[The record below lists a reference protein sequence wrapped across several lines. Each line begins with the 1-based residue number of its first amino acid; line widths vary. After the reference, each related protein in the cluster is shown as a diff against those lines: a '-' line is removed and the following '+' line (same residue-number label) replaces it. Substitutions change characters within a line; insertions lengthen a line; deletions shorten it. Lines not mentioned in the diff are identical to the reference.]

1 MYWKILKNK
10 YTCILGKYL
19 LLAFILHIIIEI
31 ISRKNIVNF
40 LSYMYENIF
49 VFLYNT
55 IIILY
60 TFLVVI
66 LVKRKVF
73 YTVLISILWLFLG
86 IINAVLLVYRVTP
99 FSAVD
104 LKLAKDAF
112 RIMGNYF
119 NAIQIILVFFGVVL
133 LILSLSIYW
142 RKTKI
147 YKHKLT
153 FVKRIICIGIS
164 TCTIVLVTFIGINT
178 EYLAQNFGNIA
189 EAYNQYGFAYCFTN
203 SLINTG
209 IRKPKNYSEDIIK
222 EIVEEEML
230 PEKTIIKVQKSNET
244 DELEEEYIN
253 NDMPPNIIFLQLESF
268 FDPTHINDI
277 EISEDP
283 IPNYR
288 KLLGK
293 YSSGYL
299 SVPSVGAGT
308 VNTEFEV
315 ITGMNLD
322 FFGPGEY
329 PYMTVLQNQVCESIA
344 FNLNEI
350 DYTSHAIHN
359 NEGTFYERYEVLPK
373 LGFNTFTPIEYM
385 DNYKQNAIGWTCDDI
400 LISQIGKALSS
411 TAFQDFIYTISVQ
424 GHGAYPTDK
433 ALVNGE
439 IEVTGAGV
447 FENEDR
453 KVQLDYYVNEIN
465 KMDMVIK
472 EIVEFLDKRGEPY
485 ILVMYG
491 DHLPALD
498 ITADKLENGS
508 IYQTQYVICNNIGLE
523 KLDKDLEAY
532 QLSAWVFN
540 LIELQIGTITRYHQY
555 YFENEKDFIL
565 EDYIENM
572 RLMEYDMLY
581 GKSELYEGEFPY
593 EATDLKLGISEVK
606 IREVSYDGEKL
617 IVYGKNFNS
626 FSKIMINDKP
636 LGTELHTSSQLSI
649 QLDNLKKGDK
659 ISVAQIGRDRII
671 LGVSKVI
678 IWEN

>member
-1 MYWKILKNK
+1 MHLKILKNK
-10 YTCILGKYL
+10 YIRIIGKYL

-31 ISRKNIVNF
+31 ISRKNIGNF

-55 IIILY
+55 VIILY

-66 LVKRKVF
+66 LVKRKAF
-73 YTVLISILWLFLG
+73 YTVLISMLWLCLG
-86 IINAVLLVYRVTP
+86 IVNSVLLVYRVTP

-104 LKLAKDAF
+104 LKLVKDAF

-119 NAIQIILVFFGVVL
+119 NLIQIILITFGMIL
-133 LILSLSIYW
+133 LIFSLSIYW
-142 RKTKI
+142 KKTKL
-147 YKHKLT
+147 YKNKLT
-153 FVKRIICIGIS
+153 FFNRVACVAIS
-164 TCTIVLVTFIGINT
+164 TFTITLVTFMGISN
-178 EYLAQNFGNIA
+178 EYLAQNFGNIV
-189 EAYNQYGFAYCFTN
+189 EAYNKYGFAYCFAN

-230 PEKTIIKVQKSNET
+230 PEKISIKVQKSNEI
-244 DELEEEYIN
+244 DELDEEYIN

-308 VNTEFEV
+308 VNTEFEI

-350 DYTSHAIHN
+350 DYTSHVIHN
-359 NEGTFYERYEVLPK
+359 NEGTFYERHEVLPK

-385 DNYKQNAIGWTCDDI
+385 DNYKQNTVGWVCDDI

-433 ALVNGE
+433 ELVNGG

-447 FENEDR
+447 FENEER

-465 KMDMVIK
+465 KMDMIVK

-498 ITADKLENGS
+498 ITADKLDNGS
-508 IYQTQYVICNNIGLE
+508 LYQTQYVICNNIGLE

-540 LIELQIGTITRYHQY
+540 LIGLQIGTITRYHQY
-555 YFENEKDFIL
+555 YFENEEDFIL

-572 RLMEYDMLY
+572 RIMEYDMLY

-593 EATDLKLGISEVK
+593 EATDLKFGISEVK

-617 IVYGKNFNS
+617 IVYGKNFNI

-636 LGTELHTSSQLSI
+636 LETELHNSSQLSI
-649 QLDNLKKGDK
+649 QLDNLKKSDK